1 MHIEIRL
8 GTEFQFKL
16 SIFVFWIKFAQK
28 NVFLVK
34 NTKRERS
41 NLILHLSVSLDT
53 KLQHKLTFLIF

>member
-16 SIFVFWIKFAQK
+16 SIFVFWIKLAQK

-34 NTKRERS
+34 NTKRECS